1 MCTEVKDFLTDN
13 NFIDFVLNETPHLQ
27 EYWKLYFKDHSEQIA
42 IAEEAKKILLA
53 PVDVVSGI
61 SAEESQDLKNRI
73 IVSLKDCLDI

>member
-27 EYWKLYFKDHSEQIA
+27 GYWELYFKDHSEQIA